1 MTIRCYFD
9 ELRTMQSKLFRI
21 TLNTA
26 QPDLLL
32 RFYTLLGFQFSQKL
46 IDKGSQAWNGQL
58 GDLSLEI
65 FSIKESFSNKI
76 PGVQMSFEVKAIDNL
91 VQEFRLLK
99 SQIMMEPLETK
110 SGVISIVIDPDGRSI
125 ELIQS

>member
-1 MTIRCYFD
+1 
-9 ELRTMQSKLFRI
+9 MQSKLFRI

-32 RFYTLLGFQFSQKL
+32 RFYSLLGFQFSQRAV
-46 IDKGSQAWNGQL
+46 DKGTHAWLGQL

-65 FSIKESFSNKI
+65 FNIKESFSNKI
-76 PGVQMSFEVKAIDNL
+76 PSVQMSFKVNAMEDLIK
-91 VQEFRLLK
+91 QFRGINT
-99 SQIMMEPLETK
+99 QIMMEPMSTK
-110 SGVISIVIDPDGRSI
+110 IGLISIIIDPDGRSV

>member
-1 MTIRCYFD
+1 
-9 ELRTMQSKLFRI
+9 MQSKLFRI